1 MALSVFE
8 GSPIWKA
15 LFRSLEKY
23 FGSSVSVV
31 FVFTWA
37 DDGEHLFVEKA
48 TTTDDRIAN
57 TLSMDLLALLVRF
70 D

>member
-1 MALSVFE
+1 MRHGVNGVDL
-8 GSPIWKA
+8 GNDYLQSPT
-15 LFRSLEKY
+15 
-23 FGSSVSVV
+23 V